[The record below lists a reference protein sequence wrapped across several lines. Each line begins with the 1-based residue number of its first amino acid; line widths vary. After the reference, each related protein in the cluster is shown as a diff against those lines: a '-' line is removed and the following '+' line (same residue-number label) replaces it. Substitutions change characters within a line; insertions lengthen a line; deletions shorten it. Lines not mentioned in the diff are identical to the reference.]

1 MGQEI
6 YMNSVLAFQ
15 LCCDHKTALQNKVYL
30 KKKKKTQ
37 EAAGRGSHSSN
48 LEQLENQ
55 NNINRL

>member
-1 MGQEI
+1 
-6 YMNSVLAFQ
+6 MNSVLAFQ